1 MTLSTRNLQ
10 KQQQQEQKNKSVSK
24 SPRKYQKQTNETN
37 STASEFS
44 DNNSNSNSSPARSFV
59 SESNTNNLSIGS
71 SSQAEVFQ
79 MLLLHKKVALEANL
93 RMEVEGFPD
102 ITLLS
107 KEICAEKIGYKEKKI
122 PFRMRGELSPSVHK
136 DVSMRSCISR
146 DAGSA
151 RSMYSCLPLE
161 GEKSLRVLPRE
172 MSRRAR
178 MEERRNISKRSN
190 RSMNGD
196 KSPCNLKL
204 EDDNYIELKFDNSE
218 IIVNSESNEAL
229 LDNSGNTVGIQ
240 VTRRATV
247 VDIPPFSEI
256 ENHTKTSQNR
266 GRSTGRRGGENT
278 RDRSVSQ
285 FSSRKERAAF
295 FINLKNEKSEQRSV
309 SPFGHYD
316 TLNYTS
322 PEPTSSRSVRS
333 TSSKKSSYSHFGQ
346 GGGDKLTFGM
356 SAGKSDQDFFAARM
370 GEGVVKKDEV
380 KSSKPVK
387 SSESSSSSKSPQSR
401 DVSIESKT
409 EQKMTRRN
417 SIESIKEQKQ
427 ILKEIIEN
435 KKKQSKTVFSKS
447 DTQMSILGEAE
458 PFQRGFAG
466 QKTMKSSE
474 NRSQSRGRSLSLSLE
489 RQVTADGQT
498 MATIVDFSK
507 VDTKRFS
514 REPSL
519 EPIFM
524 AKSNSLLRSGSVEP
538 LRNTIQNSNMGFKAT
553 PFAGSSSVRGTSLPP
568 KPGLNF
574 KGTLIDISLVNA
586 KLESMAIGDEVNKG
600 VKGEFLS
607 TTPNFPRSR
616 SRSQSPEPDARSCQ
630 LLAAGPTG
638 GIGFRRSRSPVAVRQ

>member
-1 MTLSTRNLQ
+1 MTLSTKNLQ
-10 KQQQQEQKNKSVSK
+10 KQQDQKNKSK
-24 SPRKYQKQTNETN
+24 SPRKFQKQTNETN

-44 DNNSNSNSSPARSFV
+44 DNNSNHSNSNSSPARSFV
-59 SESNTNNLSIGS
+59 SESNTNNSSIG

-79 MLLLHKKVALEANL
+79 MLLLHKKVALENNL
-93 RMEVEGFPD
+93 KMKVEGFPD
-102 ITLLS
+102 ITLLP
-107 KEICAEKIGYKEKKI
+107 KEVCAEKIGYKEKKI

-146 DAGSA
+146 DNGSA
-151 RSMYSCLPLE
+151 RSMYSCLPVE

-178 MEERRNISKRSN
+178 MEERRNNSKRSN
-190 RSMNGD
+190 RSMNDD

-204 EDDNYIELKFDNSE
+204 KEDDDIDLLKFDNSE

-247 VDIPPFSEI
+247 VDIPPFTEI
-256 ENHTKTSQNR
+256 ENQTKTSQTR
-266 GRSTGRRGGENT
+266 GRSTGRRGENN

-295 FINLKNEKSEQRSV
+295 FINLKNEKHEQRSV
-309 SPFGHYD
+309 SPYGHS
-316 TLNYTS
+316 LHSS

-346 GGGDKLTFGM
+346 GNGDKLTFGM
-356 SAGKSDQDFFAARM
+356 SAGKSDEDFFAARM

-380 KSSKPVK
+380 KPVK
-387 SSESSSSSKSPQSR
+387 SEESFSSRKSQSR
-401 DVSIESKT
+401 DTSIESKND
-409 EQKMTRRN
+409 EKTRRT
-417 SIESIKEQKQ
+417 SIESLKEQKQ
-427 ILKEIIEN
+427 ILKEIIE
-435 KKKQSKTVFSKS
+435 KKSKKSNKTVFTKS

-466 QKTMKSSE
+466 QKTMQSSE
-474 NRSQSRGRSLSLSLE
+474 TRSQSRGRSMSNSIE

-498 MATIVDFSK
+498 MANMVDFSK

-519 EPIFM
+519 EPIFGG
-524 AKSNSLLRSGSVEP
+524 KTNSLVRCGSVEP
-538 LRNTIQNSNMGFKAT
+538 VKGFKAT

-568 KPGLNF
+568 KPSVNL
-574 KGTLIDISLVNA
+574 KGTLIDISLVNE
-586 KLESMAIGDEVNKG
+586 KLENMAIDDEVKKG
-600 VKGEFLS
+600 EKKGEFLS

-616 SRSQSPEPDARSCQ
+616 SRSQSPEPDARSRQ
-630 LLAAGPTG
+630 LLAAGPSG